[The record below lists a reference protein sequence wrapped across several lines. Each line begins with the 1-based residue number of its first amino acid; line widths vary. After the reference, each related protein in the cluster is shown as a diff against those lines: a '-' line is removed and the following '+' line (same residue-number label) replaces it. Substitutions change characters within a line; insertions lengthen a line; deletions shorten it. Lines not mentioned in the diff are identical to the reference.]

1 MPQHQLLSTLE
12 IFNPATEEEIEK
24 IINASKS
31 TSCSL
36 GALPTTLLKKCLS
49 VLLPVITQ
57 MINVSLSSGQFP
69 RSFSHALVKPL
80 LKKPNADCEILKN
93 YRPVSNLTF
102 LSKILEKVVARRL
115 FTYMSENGLHE
126 KMQSA
131 YRTAHSTESALIR
144 VQNDILRQL
153 DKKRGVILILL
164 DLSAAFDT
172 IDHDHL
178 FELLQNRF
186 GIKGTALDWI
196 KSYLGNRSS
205 SIQINSKTSPPTV
218 TSYGVP

>member
-12 IFNPATEEEIEK
+12 ILNPATEEEIEK

-36 GALPTTLLKKCLS
+36 DALPTTLLKKCLS

-57 MINVSLSSGQFP
+57 MIKVSLTSGQFP

-115 FTYMSENGLHE
+115 FMVRYMSENGLHE

-144 VQNDILRQL
+144 VQNDILCQL
-153 DKKRGVILILL
+153 DKKGESYWYCLIYRQPL
-164 DLSAAFDT
+164 T
-172 IDHDHL
+172 
-178 FELLQNRF
+178 Q
-186 GIKGTALDWI
+186 
-196 KSYLGNRSS
+196 
-205 SIQINSKTSPPTV
+205 
-218 TSYGVP
+218 